1 MENAMRVVAN
11 HIYYNQ
17 TVLVEELLS
26 RHLLDAPHRPNKEVL
41 EWWLVSDWIAERL
54 KREGEIVLS
63 SHECHWWGRQVSGQA
78 LYMDTVIERLCR

>member
-1 MENAMRVVAN
+1 MENAKRVVAN

-17 TVLVEELLS
+17 TVLVEEILS
-26 RHLLDAPHRPNKEVL
+26 RHLLEAPHDPNEDVL

-54 KREGEIVLS
+54 EREGEIVLL

-78 LYMDTVIERLCR
+78 LYMDAVIERLCR